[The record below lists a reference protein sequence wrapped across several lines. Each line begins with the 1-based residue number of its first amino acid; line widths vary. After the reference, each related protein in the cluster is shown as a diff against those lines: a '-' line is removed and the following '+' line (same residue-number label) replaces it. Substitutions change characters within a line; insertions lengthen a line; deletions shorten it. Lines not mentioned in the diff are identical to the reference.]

1 MANTYSA
8 QQFDDAFRP
17 SRLSNWEVPAFRAST
32 PLARPPGFQTVPIV
46 DDNGHILRD
55 VPKRLT
61 SFTTGYEGKVQGR
74 WPVSA
79 TAPFGGASTMGYKG
93 IQTSY
98 LPSSTTFLRNN
109 PDNDERNVS
118 EPPRALS
125 LACRPLRTIHGIAS
139 PRIVPLLTACLCERS
154 QYQ

>member
-1 MANTYSA
+1 MSNTYSA
-8 QQFDDAFRP
+8 HQFDDAFRP

-61 SFTTGYEGKVQGR
+61 SFTTGYEGRVQGR
-74 WPVSA
+74 WPTSA

-98 LPSSTTFLRNN
+98 LPSSTTYLRNN
-109 PDNDERNVS
+109 PDSDERNVC
-118 EPPRALS
+118 EPTAPLS
-125 LACRPLRTIHGIAS
+125 DAFGPL
-139 PRIVPLLTACLCERS
+139 
-154 QYQ
+154 